1 MLLVNSL
8 DYLREDVLETFKN
21 TFTVLGYKVT
31 TEKSISIK
39 KEWSGHRWCF
49 SGKMRGNVTAAS
61 TCFQR
66 DDLLLLPK
74 NQRVSCFIGSYALK
88 SADHEYRPILSAD
101 MSTKCQSVY
110 QLSNGLYVDHHLG
123 VDMSTDIGCLMTS
136 MHVNQYKTYTRPTL
150 G

>member
-8 DYLREDVLETFKN
+8 DYLREDVLQTFKN

-49 SGKMRGNVTAAS
+49 SGKMGRNSTAAS

-66 DDLLLLPK
+66 DDLLLLPN
-74 NQRVSCFIGSYALK
+74 NQRVSCVIASYVLQ
-88 SADHEYRPILSAD
+88 STEYLPILSVD
-101 MSTKCQSVY
+101 TSNKCQPTH
-110 QLSNGLYVDHHLG
+110 QPSNGLYVDHHSG
-123 VDMSTDIGCLMTS
+123 VNMLTDIVCLFTS
-136 MHVNQYKTYTRPTL
+136 MHANL
-150 G
+150 LLN